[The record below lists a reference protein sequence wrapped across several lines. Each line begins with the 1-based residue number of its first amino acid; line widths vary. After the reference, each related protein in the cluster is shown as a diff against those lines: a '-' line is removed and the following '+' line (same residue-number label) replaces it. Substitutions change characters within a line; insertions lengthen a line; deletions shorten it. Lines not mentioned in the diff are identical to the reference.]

1 MQKTELDLNP
11 GQQKALREKFGM
23 KSNLSIIGALAV
35 LATLALAVS
44 CKGFFQNPVI
54 TSVTIDPSAP
64 TVSIGTTTQL
74 TALGQDNQG
83 DAPTTLSGGT
93 SCTGNTVCWSSGT
106 PSVAT
111 ISTGGLLTGVS
122 AGTSTITASSGTAS
136 ATATATVTLSNVTS
150 IMISPQSDITLTENT
165 TATQCVKAIADPGG
179 IDVTESVTWQTGT
192 QGLVQVFNQS
202 EDPMCVQSTGDQ
214 TGTTT
219 LYATYLS
226 GTTTITSNTV
236 TVTVTQ

>member
-1 MQKTELDLNP
+1 MQETDLNP
-11 GQQKALREKFGM
+11 GHQIALQEKFRM
-23 KSNLSIIGALAV
+23 KSNLRIIGALAV
-35 LATLALAVS
+35 LATLALAAS
-44 CKGFFQNPVI
+44 CRGFFQNPVI

-64 TVSIGTTTQL
+64 TVSVGQNTQL

-93 SCTGNTVCWSSGT
+93 NCTGSTVCWSSAT

-111 ISTGGLLTGVS
+111 ITTGGLLKGIS

-136 ATATATVTLSNVTS
+136 ATATATVTLANVTS
-150 IMISPQSDITLTENT
+150 IMILPQGNISLTENT
-165 TATQCVKAIADPGG
+165 TATQCVTAKAQPGG

-192 QGLVQVFNQS
+192 SGLVDVFNQS
-202 EDPMCVQSTGDQ
+202 EDPMCVESTGSQ

-219 LYATYLS
+219 LFATYQS
-226 GTTTITSNTV
+226 GNTLLTSNTV
-236 TVTVTQ
+236 TVTVNP

>member
-1 MQKTELDLNP
+1 
-11 GQQKALREKFGM
+11 M
-23 KSNLSIIGALAV
+23 KSNLRIIGALAV
-35 LATLALAVS
+35 LATLALAAS
-44 CKGFFQNPVI
+44 CRGFFQNPVI

-64 TVSIGTTTQL
+64 TVSVGQNTQL

-93 SCTGNTVCWSSGT
+93 SCTGSTVCWSSAT

-111 ISTGGLLTGVS
+111 ISTGGLLKGIS

-136 ATATATVTLSNVTS
+136 ATATATVTLANVTS
-150 IMISPQSDITLTENT
+150 IMILPQNDITLTENT
-165 TATQCVKAIADPGG
+165 TATGTQCVTAKAQPGG

-192 QGLVQVFNQS
+192 AGIVDVFNQS
-202 EDPMCVQSTGDQ
+202 EDPMCVQSTGSQ

-219 LYATYLS
+219 LFATYQS
-226 GTTTITSNTV
+226 GDTTLTSNTV
-236 TVTVTQ
+236 TVTVNP

>member
-1 MQKTELDLNP
+1 
-11 GQQKALREKFGM
+11 M
-23 KSNLSIIGALAV
+23 KSNLRIIGALAV

-74 TALGQDNQG
+74 TALGQDNEG

-93 SCTGNTVCWSSGT
+93 SCTGSTVCWSSGT

-122 AGTSTITASSGTAS
+122 AGTATITASSGTAS
-136 ATATATVTLSNVTS
+136 ATATATVTLANVTS
-150 IMISPQSDITLTENT
+150 ILDTPQSDITLAVST
-165 TATQCVKAIADPGG
+165 TATGTQCVQAFASPGHV
-179 IDVTESVTWQTGT
+179 DVTESVTWQTGT
-192 QGLVQVFNQS
+192 QNIVQVFNQS
-202 EDPMCVQSTGDQ
+202 EDPMCVESTGQ
-214 TGTTT
+214 TGSTSLFATYQSGNTT
-219 LYATYLS
+219 L
-226 GTTTITSNTV
+226 TSNSVNV
-236 TVTVTQ
+236 TVQ